1 MLVPKP
7 SRTARIFVGQEL
19 AVPMALHQSPAV
31 SSPRE
36 LQLGMFVVEVAVGVV
51 VEMSKLAHWD
61 EASSVVLPNQE
72 VEVDEASP

>member
-1 MLVPKP
+1 MVPKP
-7 SRTARIFVGQEL
+7 SRTARISAGWEL
-19 AVPMALHQSPAV
+19 VVPTVLHQSPAV

-36 LQLGMFVVEVAVGVV
+36 LQLGMFVVEVAVGVA

-61 EASSVVLPNQE
+61 GANSVVLPNQE